1 MVVTEFAPAKINLYL
16 HVVGKQPDGYH
27 QLDSLVVFAA
37 KGSAACDQ
45 IEVVEAPSYTLRID
59 GLEAAGIQHE
69 DPEKNLVTKA
79 LRAFSSK
86 VGKPLHFSVKLH
98 KQLPIASGI
107 GGGSADAAA
116 ALRAVGQFWH
126 LTKTHPPMMEAA
138 AETGADVPACLQGE
152 TCYFEG
158 TGHTI
163 EPGPH
168 LPKFWLVL
176 VNPHIPVPTAE
187 VFRARQGA
195 YSQRAKLGHAPNSVE
210 ELVGMLS
217 HRSNDL
223 QEAASGL
230 VDAIQNALDL
240 LASQNGCLLSRMSG
254 SGGTCF
260 GLFTDEIS
268 AQAASDHIRRQIR
281 EYWVAV
287 TAVG

>member
-1 MVVTEFAPAKINLYL
+1 MIVTESAPAKINLYL
-16 HVVGKQPDGYH
+16 HVLGKQPDGLH

-37 KGSAACDQ
+37 KDGAACDQ
-45 IEVVEAPSYTLRID
+45 IEVVEAPSYHLRID
-59 GLEAAGIQHE
+59 GPEAEGIRLE
-69 DPEKNLVTKA
+69 DPEKNLITKA
-79 LRAFSSK
+79 LRSLSAK
-86 VGKPLHFSVKLH
+86 TGKPLNFSVKLH
-98 KQLPIASGI
+98 KNLPIASGI

-126 LTKTHPPMMEAA
+126 LAKTHPALIDAA
-138 AETGADVPACLQGE
+138 RETGADVPACLQGE

-195 YSQRAKLGHAPNSVE
+195 FSQKAKLGHAPKSVE
-210 ELVGMLS
+210 ELAEMLN

-223 QEAASGL
+223 QEAACGL
-230 VDAIQNALDL
+230 VDAILNTLDL
-240 LASQNGCLLSRMSG
+240 LSSQTGCLVSRMSG

-260 GLFTDEIS
+260 GLFADEAL
-268 AQAASDHIRRQIR
+268 AQAAAHHIRVQIR